1 MAFLN
6 SNLILGRGRQ
16 NQILST
22 SFSWIDEDCEL
33 PEPWRDYR
41 EFSSVNPSPRH
52 KSPWFRDLWLRILER
67 SQWTIYHDS
76 HFGLLHFLPSDETQP
91 EITLTLS
98 AATRNA
104 LWFSNGEA
112 CGNPDFII
120 PGNRI
125 ISDEE
130 GYQRLIRL
138 LEEK

>member
-1 MAFLN
+1 MRK
-6 SNLILGRGRQ
+6 SNFKTFAASFIWMD
-16 NQILST
+16 LST
-22 SFSWIDEDCEL
+22 KIYNYIHCGNEFKKGPLSIDSWDPKHKWL
-33 PEPWRDYR
+33 T
-41 EFSSVNPSPRH
+41 EFR
-52 KSPWFRDLWLRILER
+52 LRIV
-67 SQWTIYHDS
+67 SSPNCAIYHDRR
-76 HFGLLHFLPSDETQP
+76 FGLLHFLPSDPTQP